1 MKFKKFLSLVL
12 AVSMI
17 ATCVFAGTVSAAE
30 ETVLFHET
38 FDADLNGAYWSVNGA
53 AVSDGAMK
61 VANGNWPVLWL
72 TYLGITYDPLKS
84 YEFSYRVKFTSD
96 AGSNGCSWKCYDY
109 NNRGTIY
116 GGAAVGKGFGFET
129 ADPNYSVKEGFEAN
143 TGKWYTVKTEMRTDA
158 ATRYIKRTLLDED
171 GSEIASYSDTNIYKS
186 PDDVQ
191 EKVAQGDN
199 EQIINQICFWNCG
212 LTDDVFVDDI
222 IIKEVEPSV
231 VPVEN
236 NLIFEETFA
245 NDTFD
250 NASSWTQHTAVV
262 DNGTLKVPGN
272 SWPVMTMPTPS
283 KKDAAY
289 KFSYRIK
296 TDSDTSG
303 TLVGDLFRVLSTDYK
318 RAFGSYK
325 PGSGAIFRNS
335 LWSTEVA
342 SAPWELFKKD
352 EWYTFETTFCE
363 KSGSQYT
370 KWSIKNADGDEIYA
384 DGVNYLPD
392 ALNPGTADDS
402 GSVFGKGMYFWNAD
416 TTGNVTFWIDDIK
429 LEKVQIEE
437 IEEEISFVDEKF
449 DAADLSGLNG
459 WRGANGDVSID
470 SGTLKLSEGSYI
482 YFDVP
487 GKNGNDTYKIT
498 YDVMVEGETG
508 SANNSIAL
516 LGNDIYF
523 LGNFNPLTGLGNTFG
538 FAEPNEII
546 PVTNGNGKWYTVS
559 VEFCESKDNGFM
571 RYSLT
576 DRETGALIGTYLC
589 PYLKSSEGAAD
600 VSGINATSYYFW
612 NRGAAGTV
620 AYIDNLKFIRTSNA
634 MYLDKVTATDY
645 AGNVL
650 SLDDGISPAVEN
662 IKVGFTAKV
671 TDASAKGGISLKEK
685 ASNTDVDFAFSSE
698 GKNAVLTFAAPL
710 KGNTEYQLIVSKDVK
725 SANGT
730 ALAGE
735 STVDFVTGAADTLGR
750 IKPLGVSDI
759 ASLTPGGTLNVEASI
774 ANAENESR
782 DAVIIAAFYS
792 NGVLC
797 SVQNGSTEEVNAASV
812 KDIAFTVNVPKDM
825 KDVTCVKIFLW
836 SGFDG
841 MKPYCAFAELNA
853 PTEQ

>member
-1 MKFKKFLSLVL
+1 MKFKKFLSLIL

-30 ETVLFHET
+30 EKVLFHET
-38 FDADLNGAYWSVNGA
+38 FDADLNSSYWTANSA
-53 AVSDGAMK
+53 AVSNGAMN
-61 VANGNWPVLWL
+61 VANGNWPILEL
-72 TYLGITYDPLKS
+72 TKLGITYDPLKS
-84 YEFSYRVKFTSD
+84 YEFSYRVKFTSE
-96 AGSNGCSWKCYDY
+96 AGLSGCSWKCYDY
-109 NNRGTIY
+109 NNCGAIY

-129 ADPNYSVKEGFEAN
+129 LDPNYSVKEGFEAN
-143 TGKWYTVKTEMRTDA
+143 AGKWYTVKTEMRTDA
-158 ATRYIKRTLLDED
+158 ATRYIKRTLLGED

-186 PDDVQ
+186 PSNDKFDS
-191 EKVAQGDN
+191 KVAFGSD
-199 EQIINQICFWNCG
+199 EQIINQICFWNDA
-212 LTDDVFVDDI
+212 LTDDVLVDDI

-250 NASSWTQHTAVV
+250 NVTSWANVNGIF
-262 DNGTLKVPGN
+262 DNGTMKIPKGAYPTL
-272 SWPVMTMPTPS
+272 TMPTPRV
-283 KKDAAY
+283 KNAAY
-289 KFSYRIK
+289 KFSYKIK
-296 TDSDTSG
+296 TDSNTSG
-303 TLVGDLFRVLSTDYK
+303 TLEGDLFRVLSIDNK

-325 PGSGAIFRNS
+325 PGSGAIFRYS
-335 LWSTEVA
+335 MWSADVA
-342 SAPWELFKKD
+342 SAPWELFEKD

-363 KSGSQYT
+363 KLGTQYT
-370 KWSIKNADGDEIYA
+370 KWSIKNANGDEIYA
-384 DGVNYLPD
+384 DSVNYLPD
-392 ALNPGTADDS
+392 ALTPGTADNS

-437 IEEEISFVDEKF
+437 EISFVDEKF
-449 DAADLSGLNG
+449 DASDLSGLNG

-470 SGTLKLSEGSYI
+470 NGTLKLSKGSYI
-482 YFDVP
+482 YFDIP

-498 YDVMVEGETG
+498 YDVMVDGETN
-508 SANNSIAL
+508 SAANSIAL
-516 LGNDIYF
+516 ISDYF

-538 FAEPNEII
+538 FKEPNEII

-576 DRETGALIGTYLC
+576 DRETGTLIGTHLC
-589 PYLKSSEGAAD
+589 PYLKSSQGAVD
-600 VSGINATSYYFW
+600 VSGMNATSYYFW

-634 MYLDKVTATDY
+634 MYLDKITVTDY

-671 TDASAKGGISLKEK
+671 TDASAKGGIVLKEK
-685 ASNTDVDFAFSSE
+685 ASNTDVDFALTSE

-730 ALAGE
+730 ALIGE

-750 IKPLGVSDI
+750 IKPLVVSDI

-774 ANAENESR
+774 ANAESESR

-797 SVQNGSTEEVNAASV
+797 SVQNGSTEKVNAASV

-825 KDVTCVKIFLW
+825 KDVTCVKVFLW

>member
-1 MKFKKFLSLVL
+1 MKFKKFLSLIL

-17 ATCVFAGTVSAAE
+17 ATCIFSGTVSAAE
-30 ETVLFHET
+30 EKVLFHET
-38 FDADLNGAYWSVNGA
+38 FDADLNSAYWSVNGA

-61 VANGNWPVLWL
+61 VATGKWPVLWL

-84 YEFSYRVKFTSD
+84 YEFSYRVKFTSE
-96 AGSNGCSWKCYDY
+96 AGLSGCSWKCYDY
-109 NNRGTIY
+109 NNCGAIY

-129 ADPNYSVKEGFEAN
+129 LDPNYSVKEGFEAN
-143 TGKWYTVKTEMRTDA
+143 AGKWYTVKTEMRTDA
-158 ATRYIKRTLLDED
+158 ATRYIKRTLLGED

-186 PDDVQ
+186 PSNDKFDS
-191 EKVAQGDN
+191 KVAFGSD
-199 EQIINQICFWNCG
+199 EQIINQICFWNDA
-212 LTDDVFVDDI
+212 LTDDVLVDDI

-245 NDTFD
+245 NNTFD
-250 NASSWTQHTAVV
+250 NASSWSQHTAVV
-262 DNGTLKVPGN
+262 DNGALKVPGN
-272 SWPVMTMPTPS
+272 SWTVMTMPTPS
-283 KKDAAY
+283 NKDAAY

-296 TDSDTSG
+296 TDSNTSG
-303 TLVGDLFRVLSTDYK
+303 TLDGDLFRVVSTDYK

-342 SAPWELFKKD
+342 SAPWELFEKD

-370 KWSIKNADGDEIYA
+370 KWSIKNANGDEIYA
-384 DGVNYLPD
+384 DSVNYLPD
-392 ALNPGTADDS
+392 ALTPGTADDS
-402 GSVFGKGMYFWNAD
+402 GSVFGKGMYFWNVD
-416 TTGNVTFWIDDIK
+416 STGNVTFWIDDIK

-449 DAADLSGLNG
+449 DAADLSGLSG
-459 WRGANGDVSID
+459 WSGAVGGVSID
-470 SGTLKLSEGSYI
+470 NGTLKMPQNSYI
-482 YFDVP
+482 YLNIP
-487 GKNGNDTYKIT
+487 NKNGNDTYKIT
-498 YDVMVEGETG
+498 YDVMVDGETN
-508 SANNSIAL
+508 SAANSIAL
-516 LGNDIYF
+516 ISDYF

-538 FAEPNEII
+538 FKEPNEII
-546 PVTNGNGKWYTVS
+546 SVTNGNGKWYTVS

-576 DRETGALIGTYLC
+576 DRETGTLIGTHLC
-589 PYLKSSEGAAD
+589 PYLKSSQGAAD
-600 VSGINATSYYFW
+600 VSGMNATSYYFW
-612 NRGAAGTV
+612 NRGATGTV

-634 MYLDKVTATDY
+634 MYLDKITVTDY

-671 TDASAKGGISLKEK
+671 TDASANGGISLKEK
-685 ASNTDVDFAFSSE
+685 ASNTDVDFALTSD

-710 KGNTEYQLIVSKDVK
+710 KGNTEYQLVVSKDVK

-730 ALAGE
+730 ALIGE
-735 STVDFVTGAADTLGR
+735 SIVDFVTGAADTLGR

-774 ANAENESR
+774 ANAESESR

-797 SVQNGSTEEVNAASV
+797 SVQNGSTEKVNAASV

-825 KDVTCVKIFLW
+825 KDVTCVKVFLW

-841 MKPYCAFAELNA
+841 MEPYCAFAELNA

>member
-1 MKFKKFLSLVL
+1 MKFKKFLSLIL

-30 ETVLFHET
+30 EKVLFHET
-38 FDADLNGAYWSVNGA
+38 FDADLNSSYWTANSA

-61 VANGNWPVLWL
+61 VANGNWPVLEL
-72 TYLGITYDPLKS
+72 TDLGITYDPLKS
-84 YEFSYRVKFTSD
+84 YEFSYRVKFTEATAD
-96 AGSNGCSWKCYDY
+96 GFNAWKCYDY
-109 NNRGTIY
+109 SNNGTIY
-116 GGAAVGKGFGFET
+116 GGAKVGKGFAYET
-129 ADPNYSVKEGFEAN
+129 ADPTYSVREDFEAN
-143 TGKWYTVKTEMRTDA
+143 VGKWYTVKTEMRTDA
-158 ATRYIKRTLLDED
+158 ATRYIKRTLLGED
-171 GSEIASYSDTNIYKS
+171 GNEIASYSDTNIYY
-186 PDDVQ
+186 
-191 EKVAQGDN
+191 GDN
-199 EQIINQICFWNCG
+199 KETYGDDAQIIKNICFWNNDIAG
-212 LTDDVFVDDI
+212 VVLVDDI

-245 NDTFD
+245 NNTFD
-250 NASSWTQHTAVV
+250 NASSWSQHTAVV
-262 DNGTLKVPGN
+262 DNGALKVPGN
-272 SWPVMTMPTPS
+272 SWPLMTMPTPS
-283 KKDAAY
+283 NKDAAY

-296 TDSDTSG
+296 TDSNTSG
-303 TLVGDLFRVLSTDYK
+303 TQDGDLFRVVSNDYR

-342 SAPWELFKKD
+342 SAPWELFEKD

-370 KWSIKNADGDEIYA
+370 KWSIKNANGDEIYA
-384 DGVNYLPD
+384 DSVNYLPD
-392 ALNPGTADDS
+392 ALTPGTADDS
-402 GSVFGKGMYFWNAD
+402 GSVFGKGMYFWNVD
-416 TTGNVTFWIDDIK
+416 STGNVTFWIDDIK

-449 DAADLSGLNG
+449 DAADLSGLSG
-459 WRGANGDVSID
+459 WSGAVGGVSID
-470 SGTLKLSEGSYI
+470 NGTLKMPQNSYI
-482 YFDVP
+482 YLNIP
-487 GKNGNDTYKIT
+487 NKNGNDTYKIT
-498 YDVMVEGETG
+498 YDVMVDGETN
-508 SANNSIAL
+508 SAANSIAL
-516 LGNDIYF
+516 ISDYF

-538 FAEPNEII
+538 FKEPNEII
-546 PVTNGNGKWYTVS
+546 SVTNGNGKWYTVS

-576 DRETGALIGTYLC
+576 DRETGTLIGTHLC
-589 PYLKSSEGAAD
+589 PYLKSSQGAAD
-600 VSGINATSYYFW
+600 VSGMNATSYYFW
-612 NRGAAGTV
+612 NRGATGTV

-634 MYLDKVTATDY
+634 MYLDKITVTDY

-671 TDASAKGGISLKEK
+671 TDASANGGISLKEK
-685 ASNTDVDFAFSSE
+685 ASNTDVDFALTSD

-710 KGNTEYQLIVSKDVK
+710 KGNTEYQLVVSKDVK

-730 ALAGE
+730 ALIGE
-735 STVDFVTGAADTLGR
+735 SIVDFVTGAADTLGR

-774 ANAENESR
+774 ANAESESR

-797 SVQNGSTEEVNAASV
+797 SVQNGSTEKVNAASV

-825 KDVTCVKIFLW
+825 KDVTCVRVFLW

>member
-1 MKFKKFLSLVL
+1 MKFKKFLSLIL

-17 ATCVFAGTVSAAE
+17 ATCIFAGTVLAAG

-38 FDADLNGAYWSVNGA
+38 FDAGLNGAYWFDYGA
-53 AVSDGAMK
+53 TVSDGIMK
-61 VANGNWPVLWL
+61 VANGNWPVLSL
-72 TYLGITYDPLKS
+72 TSLGITYDPLKS

-96 AGSNGCSWKCYDY
+96 AGSSGCSWKCYDY
-109 NNRGTIY
+109 NNKGTIY

-143 TGKWYTVKTEMRTDA
+143 AGKWYTVKTEMRTDA
-158 ATRYIKRTLLDED
+158 ATRYIKRTLLGED

-212 LTDDVFVDDI
+212 LTDNVFVDDI

-236 NLIFEETFA
+236 NPIFEETFA

-250 NASSWTQHTAVV
+250 NVTSWANVNGIF
-262 DNGTLKVPGN
+262 DNGTMKIPEGAYPTL
-272 SWPVMTMPTPS
+272 TMPTPRV
-283 KKDAAY
+283 KNAAY
-289 KFSYRIK
+289 KFSYKVK
-296 TDSDTSG
+296 TDSDENVSDNG
-303 TLVGDLFRVLSTDYK
+303 LLFRVYTDK
-318 RAFGSYK
+318 NRTFGSYK

-335 LWSTEVA
+335 QWRTDVT
-342 SAPWELFKKD
+342 SAPPELFKKD

-363 KSGSQYT
+363 KLGSQYT
-370 KWSIKNADGDEIYA
+370 KWSIKNANGDEIYTDRVGYLTDI
-384 DGVNYLPD
+384 DGASTDV
-392 ALNPGTADDS
+392 
-402 GSVFGKGMYFWNAD
+402 SVFGNKVWFYNLSGSKA
-416 TTGNVTFWIDDIK
+416 TFWIDDIK

-437 IEEEISFVDEKF
+437 SEEEISFVDEKF

-459 WRGANGDVSID
+459 WSGAVGGVSID
-470 SGTLKLSEGSYI
+470 NGTLKMPQSSYI
-482 YFDVP
+482 YLNIS

-498 YDVMVEGETG
+498 YDVMVDGETG

-516 LGNDIYF
+516 ISDYF

-538 FAEPNEII
+538 FKEPNEII

-576 DRETGALIGTYLC
+576 DRETGTLIGTYLC
-589 PYLKSSEGAAD
+589 PYLKSSQGAAD

-612 NRGAAGTV
+612 NRGADGTV
-620 AYIDNLKFIRTSNA
+620 AYIDNLKFIKTSSA
-634 MYLDKVTATDY
+634 MYLDKITATDY

-671 TDASAKGGISLKEK
+671 TDASAKGGIVLKEK

-725 SANGT
+725 SASGT

-774 ANAENESR
+774 ANAESESR

-797 SVQNGSTEEVNAASV
+797 SVQNGSTEKVNAASV

>member
-1 MKFKKFLSLVL
+1 
-12 AVSMI
+12 
-17 ATCVFAGTVSAAE
+17 
-30 ETVLFHET
+30 
-38 FDADLNGAYWSVNGA
+38 
-53 AVSDGAMK
+53 
-61 VANGNWPVLWL
+61 
-72 TYLGITYDPLKS
+72 
-84 YEFSYRVKFTSD
+84 
-96 AGSNGCSWKCYDY
+96 
-109 NNRGTIY
+109 
-116 GGAAVGKGFGFET
+116 
-129 ADPNYSVKEGFEAN
+129 
-143 TGKWYTVKTEMRTDA
+143 MRTDA
-158 ATRYIKRTLLDED
+158 ATRYIKRTLLGED

-212 LTDDVFVDDI
+212 LTDDVVVDDI

-303 TLVGDLFRVLSTDYK
+303 TLVGDLFRVLSTDNK

-363 KSGSQYT
+363 KLGSQYT

-384 DGVNYLPD
+384 DSVNYLPD
-392 ALNPGTADDS
+392 ALTPGTADDS

-459 WRGANGDVSID
+459 WSGAVGGVSID
-470 SGTLKLSEGSYI
+470 NGTLKMPQNSYI
-482 YFDVP
+482 YLNIS

-498 YDVMVEGETG
+498 YDVKVEGETD
-508 SANNSIAL
+508 SAANSIAL
-516 LGNDIYF
+516 ISDYF

-538 FAEPNEII
+538 FKEPNEII

-576 DRETGALIGTYLC
+576 DRETGTLIGTYLC
-589 PYLKSSEGAAD
+589 PYLKSSQGAAD
-600 VSGINATSYYFW
+600 VSGMNATSYYFW
-612 NRGAAGTV
+612 NRGADGTV
-620 AYIDNLKFIRTSNA
+620 AYIDNLKFIKTSNA
-634 MYLDKVTATDY
+634 MYLDKITATDY

-710 KGNTEYQLIVSKDVK
+710 KGNTEYQLVVSKDVK
-725 SANGT
+725 SASGT

-735 STVDFVTGAADTLGR
+735 STVDFLTGAADTLGR

-792 NGVLC
+792 NDVLC

-841 MKPYCAFAELNA
+841 MKPYCALAELNA

>member
-38 FDADLNGAYWSVNGA
+38 FDADFGAYWSVNGA

-61 VANGNWPVLWL
+61 VANGNWPVLSL
-72 TYLGITYDPLKS
+72 DNLGKACDPLKS
-84 YEFSYRVKFTSD
+84 YEFSYRVKFTE
-96 AGSNGCSWKCYDY
+96 ATAEGFNAWKCYDY
-109 NNRGTIY
+109 SNNGTIY
-116 GGAAVGKGFGFET
+116 GGAKVGKGFAFET
-129 ADPNYSVKEGFEAN
+129 ADPTYSVREDFEAN
-143 TGKWYTVKTEMRTDA
+143 VGKWYTVKTEMRTDA
-158 ATRYIKRTLLDED
+158 ATRYIKRTLLGED
-171 GSEIASYSDTNIYKS
+171 GNEIASYSDTNIYY
-186 PDDVQ
+186 
-191 EKVAQGDN
+191 GDN
-199 EQIINQICFWNCG
+199 KETYGDDAQIIKNICFWNNDIAG
-212 LTDDVFVDDI
+212 VVLVDDI

-231 VPVEN
+231 VVPVEDN
-236 NLIFEETFA
+236 PIFEETFA
-245 NDTFD
+245 NNTFD
-250 NASSWTQHTAVV
+250 NATSWAKENGIF
-262 DNGTLKVPGN
+262 DNGTMKIPEGAYPTL
-272 SWPVMTMPTPS
+272 TMPTPRV
-283 KKDAAY
+283 KNAAY

-303 TLVGDLFRVLSTDYK
+303 TLVGDLFRVLSTNNK

-325 PGSGAIFRNS
+325 PGSGAIFRTSMFEEN
-335 LWSTEVA
+335 VA
-342 SAPWELFKKD
+342 HAPWELFKKD

-363 KSGSQYT
+363 KLGSQYT
-370 KWSIKNADGDEIYA
+370 KWSIKNADGDVIYA

-402 GSVFGKGMYFWNAD
+402 GSVFGKGIYFWNAD
-416 TTGNVTFWIDDIK
+416 TTGKATFWIDDIK

-449 DAADLSGLNG
+449 DVADLSGLNG
-459 WRGANGDVSID
+459 WSGAVGGVSID
-470 SGTLKLSEGSYI
+470 NGTLKMPQNSYI
-482 YFDVP
+482 YLNIP
-487 GKNGNDTYKIT
+487 NKNGNDTYKIT
-498 YDVMVEGETG
+498 YDVMVDGETDAA
-508 SANNSIAL
+508 SNSIAL
-516 LGNDIYF
+516 ISDYF

-538 FAEPNEII
+538 FKEPNEII

-589 PYLKSSEGAAD
+589 PYLKSSAGAAD
-600 VSGINATSYYFW
+600 VSGMNATSYYFW

-634 MYLDKVTATDY
+634 MYLDKITATDY

-841 MKPYCAFAELNA
+841 MKPYCALAELNA